1 MRARVLA
8 IVLASTLAAASAG
21 VTAAA
26 PPQPPETVP
35 AATPTPPTPAANAG
49 LPADPAARVDALAD
63 AYVRV
68 FFEHFPD
75 QATAQGRADADNSRL
90 PDNSLAGLDA
100 WRDEEDA
107 LLDELD
113 TVDRTHLTGRAVVT
127 HDFLR
132 ELLEASIGARVCE
145 TELWNVSPTWTGW
158 QANYTYLA
166 SVQPVGTAALR
177 QAALSRLGQL
187 PRYLD
192 GETARLREGLRRGF
206 SAPKGNVQR
215 VIEQMDGLLG
225 GTAAESPFYD
235 PAKRDGDAAFGAA
248 LAKVIDEQAKPAIR
262 RYRDFLAK
270 EYLPAAREAIAV
282 AANPQGKECYRAAVR
297 FHTSTRM
304 EPEEIHRLGL
314 QQMERAT
321 NAMKEI
327 GARSF
332 GTSDPT
338 ALLAKVKQPPYTFTS
353 RQQLIDYATAA
364 VERAR
369 AAVPQWFGTVPKATV
384 VVVPY
389 PAFRERSAPGAEYQA
404 GSDDGTRPGTYYIN
418 AFEAEKQSKA
428 GIEAT
433 AFHETYPGHHLQ
445 GSVAKEVTGTHPIQ
459 RYFGSSGFLEGWGL
473 YSERLADEMGL
484 YSDDVAK
491 LGLLSNEAL
500 RSARLV
506 VDSGMHA
513 LGWTRQQA
521 IDYMLAHT
529 TQTPERA
536 AAEVDR
542 YIAVPAQATAYMIG
556 NLEIRRLREYAEK
569 QLGERFDV
577 KAFHD
582 QVLGD
587 GAVTLGM
594 LDAKITHWVATE
606 RKKVAAG
613 TSRR

>member
-1 MRARVLA
+1 MRHPEIPFALA
-8 IVLASTLAAASAG
+8 LLAATTMASGASEASS
-21 VTAAA
+21 TA
-26 PPQPPETVP
+26 P
-35 AATPTPPTPAANAG
+35 TPTPAPAAAG
-49 LPADPAARVDALAD
+49 IRAPASALPADPAARVDALAD
-63 AYVRV
+63 AYVKA

-75 QATAQGRADADNSRL
+75 QATVQGRADADHARL

-113 TVDRTHLTGRAVVT
+113 GVTRARLSGRAVVT
-127 HDFLR
+127 RDFLR
-132 ELLEASIGARVCE
+132 ELLEASVGARVCE

-158 QANYTYLA
+158 QANYTFLA
-166 SVQPVGTAALR
+166 SVQPVGTPALR
-177 QAALSRLGQL
+177 QAALSRLSQL

-215 VIEQMDGLLG
+215 VIEQMDGLLEG
-225 GTAAESPFYD
+225 PTVESPFYD
-235 PAKRDGDAAFGAA
+235 PAKRDGDAAFGQA
-248 LAKVIDEQAKPAIR
+248 LAKVIESQARPAIR

-270 EYLPAAREAIAV
+270 EYLRSAREAIAV
-282 AANPQGKECYRAAVR
+282 AANPQGGECYRAAVR

-304 EPEEIHRLGL
+304 EPEAIHRLGL
-314 QQMERAT
+314 QQMDRAL
-321 NAMKEI
+321 AEMKEI
-327 GARSF
+327 GAKSF
-332 GTSDPT
+332 GTADPA
-338 ALLAKVKQPPYTFTS
+338 ALLAKVKQPPYTFAS

-364 VERAR
+364 VERSR
-369 AAVPQWFGTVPKATV
+369 AAVPRWFGTAPKATV

-389 PAFRERSAPGAEYQA
+389 PAFRERSAPGAEYQS
-404 GSDDGTRPGTYYIN
+404 GSDDGSRPGTYYIN
-418 AFEAEKQSKA
+418 AYEAEKQSKA

-445 GSVAKEVTGTHPIQ
+445 GSVAKEIGGTHPIQ
-459 RYFGSSGFLEGWGL
+459 RYFGSSGFLEGWAL
-473 YSERLADEMGL
+473 YSERLAGEMGL

-542 YIAVPAQATAYMIG
+542 YIAVPGQATAYMIG

-569 QLGERFDV
+569 QLGERFQV
-577 KAFHD
+577 QAFHD

-594 LDAKITHWVATE
+594 LDAKIAHWVATE
-606 RKKVAAG
+606 RKKVVAG
-613 TSRR
+613 GSRRR